1 MIYCVLLYPLV
12 TQWWLK
18 MKLTKKAIDT
28 ATYTGNGN
36 DRQVV
41 WDDNLSGFG
50 LRVYPTGKKAFV
62 LSYRHNGRKRM
73 ITIGQYGAL
82 TLDQAKK
89 EAQKY
94 LVDVIQGDD
103 PLAVREKERTG
114 NTLKQLCAAY
124 VDRHAIK
131 KKSAHAD
138 IRRINTHLLP
148 AWGALK
154 ASAIKR
160 SDVAAIHAKI
170 GKNNGEYEA
179 NRVLALLSKL
189 FELAELWGFV
199 DEGHPNPARGVQK
212 FNEIQRDRYV
222 THEELPI
229 LIEAIQNEPNESAKQ
244 AIWLYLLTGLRK
256 EELLNA
262 RWDNID
268 TDRNEI
274 KIEDTKNGKSHY
286 LPLSAAALAMLD
298 SIPKVDG
305 NPYIVVGK
313 NSGAHLVNVDKPW
326 RRVRKAA
333 GIEDVRIHDLR
344 RTVGSWLAQAGN
356 DLHLIGRVLNHTNV
370 STTKIYARFGQDN
383 VRTALERHGE
393 LILAKAGLKPSAEI
407 VDIKNG
413 KKTGWTLLDF
423 SINLHQ
429 IDKC

>member
-1 MIYCVLLYPLV
+1 
-12 TQWWLK
+12 
-18 MKLTKKAIDT
+18 MKLTKKLID
-28 ATYTGNGN
+28 ATVYSGSGN
-36 DRQVV
+36 DRQVI
-41 WDDNLSGFG
+41 WDDDLSGFG

-82 TLDQAKK
+82 TLK
-89 EAQKY
+89 EAEKEAKKY

-103 PLAVREKERTG
+103 PLAEREKERAG
-114 NTLKQLCAAY
+114 NTVKQLCAAY
-124 VDRHAIK
+124 VDRHAVK

-138 IRRINTHLLP
+138 IRRINVHLLP

-160 SDVAAIHAKI
+160 SDIAALHAKI

-189 FELAELWGFV
+189 FELAEKWGFV
-199 DEGHPNPARGVQK
+199 DEGHPNPARGAEK
-212 FNEIQRDRYV
+212 FKETARDRYV
-222 THEELPI
+222 THEELPK
-229 LIEAIQNEPNESAKQ
+229 LIEAIQNEQNESAKQ

-268 TDRNEI
+268 QARNEI
-274 KIEDTKNGKSHY
+274 KIEDTKNGKAHY
-286 LPLSAAALAMLD
+286 LPLSAAARAMLD
-298 SIPKVDG
+298 SIPKVEG
-305 NPYIVVGK
+305 NPYIIIGK
-313 NSGAHLVNVDKPW
+313 NPGSHLVNVDKPW
-326 RRVRKAA
+326 QRVRKAA

-370 STTKIYARFGQDN
+370 STTKVYARFGQDS
-383 VRTALERHGE
+383 VMTALERHGE
-393 LILAKAGLKPSAEI
+393 LMLATAGLKPSAKI
-407 VDIKNG
+407 VDIQTIRKQAGG
-413 KKTGWTLLDF
+413 K
-423 SINLHQ
+423 S
-429 IDKC
+429 

>member
-1 MIYCVLLYPLV
+1 
-12 TQWWLK
+12 
-18 MKLTKKAIDT
+18 MKLTKKAIDV
-28 ATYTGNGN
+28 ATYSGNGN
-36 DRQVV
+36 DRHVI
-41 WDDNLSGFG
+41 WDDALSGFG
-50 LRVYPTGKKAFV
+50 LRVYPTGKKAFI

-103 PLAVREKERTG
+103 PLAEREKERTG
-114 NTLKQLCAAY
+114 NTVKQLCAAY
-124 VDRHAIK
+124 IDRHAIK

-138 IRRINTHLLP
+138 IRRINTHIIP

-154 ASAIKR
+154 AGAIKR
-160 SDVAAIHAKI
+160 SDVAAIHTKI

-179 NRVLALLSKL
+179 NRVLALISKQ

-212 FNEIQRDRYV
+212 FKETERERYI
-222 THEELPI
+222 THEELPK
-229 LIEAIQNEPNESAKQ
+229 LIEAIQNESNEAAKQ

-256 EELLNA
+256 EELLAA

-268 TDRNEI
+268 RDRNEI
-274 KIEDTKNGKSHY
+274 KIEDTKNGKNHY
-286 LPLSAAALAMLD
+286 LPLSMAACTVLD

-305 NPYIVVGK
+305 NPFIIVGK
-313 NSGAHLVNVDKPW
+313 NSGSHLVNVDKPW
-326 RRVRKAA
+326 QRVRKAA

-356 DLHLIGRVLNHTNV
+356 DLHLIGRVLNHSNV
-370 STTKIYARFGQDN
+370 STTKIYARFGQDS
-383 VRTALERHGE
+383 VRTALDRHGE
-393 LILAKAGLKPSAEI
+393 QLLAKAGLKPSAEI
-407 VDIKNG
+407 VDIQQTRKQSRG
-413 KKTGWTLLDF
+413 
-423 SINLHQ
+423 
-429 IDKC
+429 